1 MSNEKN
7 KGWIGRHWFIFLS
20 GLLII
25 VAAIVLLVVWMKLP
39 PEVPW
44 FYSLPWGEGQLIER
58 LWFAATLPLM
68 GTIVLI
74 NLFISARIG
83 RSDRIAALVVEGAT
97 LLLSIIFLA
106 SFFRVIVIMI

>member
-25 VAAIVLLVVWMKLP
+25 VATIILFGVWMKLP

-44 FYSLPWGEGQLIER
+44 FYSLPWGEGQLIGR
-58 LWFAATLPLM
+58 LWFASILPLM
-68 GTIVLI
+68 GGIILI
-74 NLFISARIG
+74 NLFISAGMG
-83 RSDRIAALVVEGAT
+83 RSDRITALVVEGAT
-97 LLLSIIFLA
+97 LLLVIIFLA
-106 SFFRVIVIMI
+106 SFFRVLATMI

>member
-7 KGWIGRHWFIFLS
+7 KGWFGKHWFIFLS

-25 VAAIVLLVVWMKLP
+25 GAAITLLVVWMKLP

-44 FYSLPWGEGQLIER
+44 FYSLPWGEGQLIGR
-58 LWFAATLPLM
+58 LWFASTLPLM
-68 GTIVLI
+68 GGIVLI
-74 NLFISARIG
+74 NLFISARMG

-97 LLLSIIFLA
+97 LLLVIIFLA
-106 SFFRVIVIMI
+106 SFLRVIAIMI